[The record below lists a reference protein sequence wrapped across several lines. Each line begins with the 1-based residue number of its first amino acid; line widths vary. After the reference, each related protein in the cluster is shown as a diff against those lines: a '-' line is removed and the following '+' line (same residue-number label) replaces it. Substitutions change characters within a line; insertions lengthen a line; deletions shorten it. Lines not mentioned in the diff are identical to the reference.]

1 MLVSSFCQLCKSYLV
16 FPDMGTHVDIL
27 QENIS
32 DLVQWIKIRQGI
44 DEM

>member
-16 FPDMGTHVDIL
+16 FPDVGTHVDIL

-32 DLVQWIKIRQGI
+32 NLVQWITNQGG
-44 DEM
+44 D